1 MQPYRQEV
9 QEFIRMTTNFLAFDT
24 QLSAEERRVILWCLE
39 GLTRQLSSPDMVKP
53 DYGHATLVESL
64 RPGRSQS
71 L

>member
-1 MQPYRQEV
+1 
-9 QEFIRMTTNFLAFDT
+9 MTTNFLALEGSDT